1 MEGNTILQKYY
12 QGTVF
17 SLFIPILYVIK
28 VYVYSLYDV
37 SKDIYSTISEFKTA
51 FLNHNLFSYDIS
63 PPDGTTYY
71 NILCKCNSTNHS
83 LTVISLNLV

>member
-37 SKDIYSTISEFKTA
+37 TKDIYSSNSGCNF
-51 FLNHNLFSYDIS
+51 FLDYIFSRMTYNHR
-63 PPDGTTYY
+63 
-71 NILCKCNSTNHS
+71 K
-83 LTVISLNLV
+83 

>member
-37 SKDIYSTISEFKTA
+37 TKDEYSTNSECKF
-51 FLNHNLFSYDIS
+51 FSK
-63 PPDGTTYY
+63 
-71 NILCKCNSTNHS
+71 L
-83 LTVISLNLV
+83 